1 MRERERGEKAH
12 LRISNTLDK
21 KHTQALLFGM
31 VCNLITMRQTKQRK
45 GGTTDCRAFKDN
57 KLCISH
63 CLLSNQC
70 IQLDK

>member
-1 MRERERGEKAH
+1 MRERERTLK
-12 LRISNTLDK
+12 ISNTLDK
-21 KHTQALLFGM
+21 KHTQALHFGM

-45 GGTTDCRAFKDN
+45 GGTTDCSFKDN
-57 KLCISH
+57 ILYISD

>member
-1 MRERERGEKAH
+1 MRERERRERAH
-12 LRISNTLDK
+12 LKISNTLDK
-21 KHTQALLFGM
+21 KHTQALHFGM

-45 GGTTDCRAFKDN
+45 GGTTDCSFKDN
-57 KLCISH
+57 ILCTSD